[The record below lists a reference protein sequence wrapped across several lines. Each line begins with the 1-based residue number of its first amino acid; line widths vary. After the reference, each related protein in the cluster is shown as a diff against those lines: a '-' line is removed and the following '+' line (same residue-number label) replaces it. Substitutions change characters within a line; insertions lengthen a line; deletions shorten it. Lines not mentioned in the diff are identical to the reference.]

1 MIKVQNNADGRYV
14 SLTLRGS
21 EVEDVEYF
29 VDSLLNNGYWV
40 KVSQKEDCL
49 LEICISE
56 KDLGVV

>member
-56 KDLGVV
+56 KD

>member
-40 KVSQKEDCL
+40 KVSQKEDSL

-56 KDLGVV
+56 KD